1 MSETSPTQE
10 RPYPLDHEGRIARLE
25 GVVEQIDVRLGR
37 METKIDAVEAKIDAN
52 RTSLEAKIDA
62 VEAKIDANRSALEA
76 RIDANRMSLEAK
88 VDGLYRWIVPLQ
100 ITTILAIAGLAIKA
114 FSG

>member
-1 MSETSPTQE
+1 MNETNPTQE

-37 METKIDAVEAKIDAN
+37 METKIDAVDAKIDDS
-52 RTSLEAKIDA
+52 RMSLDAKID
-62 VEAKIDANRSALEA
+62 VSHTSLDAK
-76 RIDANRMSLEAK
+76 IDANRMSLEAK
-88 VDGLYRWIVPLQ
+88 VDRLYRWMVPLQ
-100 ITTILAIAGLAIKA
+100 ITTILAIAGLAIRA

>member
-1 MSETSPTQE
+1 MSETNPTQE

-37 METKIDAVEAKIDAN
+37 METKIDAVDVK
-52 RTSLEAKIDA
+52 
-62 VEAKIDANRSALEA
+62 
-76 RIDANRMSLEAK
+76 IDANRMSLEAK
-88 VDGLYRWIVPLQ
+88 IDGLYRWVVPLQ
-100 ITTILAIAGLAIKA
+100 VTTVLAIAGLAIKA

>member
-1 MSETSPTQE
+1 MTETNPTQE

-52 RTSLEAKIDA
+52 RTSLEAKID
-62 VEAKIDANRSALEA
+62 
-76 RIDANRMSLEAK
+76 
-88 VDGLYRWIVPLQ
+88 GLYRWLVPLQ
-100 ITTILAIAGLAIKA
+100 ITTVLAIAGACL
-114 FSG
+114 